1 MEINLDPELQ
11 AVTDAA
17 AALGSPH
24 AADVP
29 LDALRAGYVMGSQM
43 QSLADVACNKVENFD
58 IPGPV
63 SAIPARLYVPMG
75 AGEGASPGEA
85 SPGEASPGMIF
96 CHGGGFMIGDLDSHD
111 SLCRQLANHGNCRV
125 VAIDYRLAPENKFPA
140 SVDDAIAASEWIC
153 NNAASLGIDP
163 NRIAIGGDSAGGNL
177 SAVVSNHFAETSGP
191 KLAFQ
196 LLIYPATN
204 RTVETNSL
212 RDLKAGVTLDEKI
225 LDYFNDGYFGGVDM
239 ELSDPRLSPALASSH
254 AKVAPAHIV
263 TAEYDPLRDEG
274 HAYCE
279 ILKAAGVEVSYHC
292 YPGLMHNFVQQTAV
306 VTSARLAVEEMAGI
320 MKKALA

>member
-43 QSLADVACNKVENFD
+43 QGVADVACDKIEDFD

-63 SAIPARLYVPMG
+63 SAIPARLYVP
-75 AGEGASPGEA
+75 AGTGDAA
-85 SPGEASPGMIF
+85 TPGMIF
-96 CHGGGFMIGDLDSHD
+96 IHGGGFMIGDLDSHD
-111 SLCRQLANHGNCRV
+111 SLCRQLANHGGCRV
-125 VAIDYRLAPENKFPA
+125 IAIDYRLAPEHKFPA
-140 SVDDAIAASEWIC
+140 SVDDAIAASTWIC
-153 NNAASLGIDP
+153 KNAAQFNIDAD
-163 NRIAIGGDSAGGNL
+163 RIAIGGDSAGGNL
-177 SAVVSNHFAETSGP
+177 SAVVSNHFSQNNGP

-204 RTVETNSL
+204 RTVETDSL
-212 RDLKAGVTLDEKI
+212 RDLKEGVTLDEKI
-225 LDYFNDGYFGGVDM
+225 LDYFNDGYFGGVDADP
-239 ELSDPRLSPALASSH
+239 SDPRISPALATSH
-254 AKVAPAHIV
+254 QGVPPAHII

-274 HAYCE
+274 HAYYE
-279 ILKAAGVEVSYHC
+279 ILKAAGVQVSYQC
-292 YPGLMHNFVQQTAV
+292 YPGMMHNFVQQTGV
-306 VTSARLAVEEMAGI
+306 VTNARLAVEEIAGI
-320 MKKALA
+320 MKKALAKAD

>member
-17 AALGSPH
+17 AELGSPH

-29 LDALRAGYVMGSQM
+29 IEALRAGYVMGSQM
-43 QSLADVACNKVENFD
+43 QAVADVACDKVADFE

-63 SAIPARLYVPMG
+63 SAIPARSYAPVG
-75 AGEGASPGEA
+75 AGDTLL
-85 SPGEASPGMIF
+85 PGMIF
-96 CHGGGFMIGDLDSHD
+96 IHGGGFMIGDLDSHD
-111 SLCRQLANHGNCRV
+111 SLCRQLANHANCRV

-140 SVDDAIAASEWIC
+140 SVDDSIAASQWIC
-153 NNAASLGIDP
+153 ENAASLKIDP
-163 NRIAIGGDSAGGNL
+163 SRIAIGGDSAGGNL
-177 SAVVSNHFAETSGP
+177 SAVVSNHFTETNGP

-204 RTVETNSL
+204 RTVETDSL
-212 RDLKAGVTLDEKI
+212 RDLKEGVTLDEKI
-225 LDYFNDGYFGGVDM
+225 LSYFNDGYFGGVDADPA
-239 ELSDPRLSPALASSH
+239 DPRISPALATSH
-254 AKVAPAHIV
+254 AGVPPAHII

-274 HAYCE
+274 QAYYE

-292 YPGLMHNFVQQTAV
+292 YPGMMHNFVQQTAV
-306 VTSARLAVEEMAGI
+306 VTNARLAVEEIAGI
-320 MKKALA
+320 MKKALS

>member
-1 MEINLDPELQ
+1 MEINLDSELQ

-43 QSLADVACNKVENFD
+43 QSLADVPCNKVEDFD

-63 SAIPARLYVPMG
+63 SAIPARLYVPSG
-75 AGEGASPGEA
+75 TDGESG
-85 SPGEASPGMIF
+85 PGMIF
-96 CHGGGFMIGDLDSHD
+96 CHGGGFMIGNLDSHD

-125 VAIDYRLAPENKFPA
+125 VAIDYRLAPEHKFPA

-163 NRIAIGGDSAGGNL
+163 DRIAIGGDSAGGNL
-177 SAVVSNHFAETSGP
+177 AAIVSNTFAERNGP

-204 RTVETNSL
+204 RTIETDSL
-212 RDLKAGVTLDEKI
+212 RDLKEGVTLDEKI

-239 ELSDPRLSPALASSH
+239 ELSDPRLSPALAPSH
-254 AKVAPAHIV
+254 TGVAPAHIV
-263 TAEYDPLRDEG
+263 TAQYDPLRDEG
-274 HAYCE
+274 HAYYE

-320 MKKALA
+320 MKKALT

>member
-17 AALGSPH
+17 AELGSPH

-29 LDALRAGYVMGSQM
+29 LEALRAGYVMGSQM
-43 QSLADVACNKVENFD
+43 QSLADVACDKIEDFD

-63 SAIPARLYVPMG
+63 AAIPARSYTPVG
-75 AGEGASPGEA
+75 AGDTVM
-85 SPGEASPGMIF
+85 PGMIF
-96 CHGGGFMIGDLDSHD
+96 IHGGGFMIGDLDSHD
-111 SLCRQLANHGNCRV
+111 SLCRQLANHANCRV

-140 SVDDAIAASEWIC
+140 SVDDSIAASKWIC
-153 NNAASLGIDP
+153 ENAASLKIDA

-177 SAVVSNHFAETSGP
+177 SAVVSNHFTETNGP

-204 RTVETNSL
+204 RTVETDSL
-212 RDLKAGVTLDEKI
+212 RDLKEGVTLDEKI
-225 LDYFNDGYFGGVDM
+225 LSYFNDGYFGGVGTDPA
-239 ELSDPRLSPALASSH
+239 DPRISPAMTASH
-254 AKVAPAHIV
+254 AAVPPAHII

-274 HAYCE
+274 KAYYE
-279 ILKAAGVEVSYHC
+279 ILKAAGVEASYHC
-292 YPGLMHNFVQQTAV
+292 YPGMMHNFVQQTAV
-306 VTSARLAVEEMAGI
+306 VTNARLAVEEIAGI
-320 MKKALA
+320 MKKRLS